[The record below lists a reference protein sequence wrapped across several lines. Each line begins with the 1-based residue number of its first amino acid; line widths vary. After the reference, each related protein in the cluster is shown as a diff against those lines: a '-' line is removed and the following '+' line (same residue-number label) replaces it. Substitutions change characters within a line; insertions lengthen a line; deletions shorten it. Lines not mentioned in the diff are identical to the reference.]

1 MKKLSILLL
10 ATALLLTACAQT
22 HQPEQTDAAPSQ
34 TASPPTST
42 SAPPTSQATQDAAP
56 PTTEAPVPDPIPA
69 PTDGLAEAVRLSLV
83 YEGTVYGPYIRLK
96 PDTNLQGCLDSLQG
110 TEIEAPDLSD
120 VTYWYELTWQGETW
134 TVYPT
139 EPVVTRRGEGEDAVY
154 YSTEGYGRVYRI
166 VFSALEYECQPRI
179 GAAGDTPEAALEDYA
194 ANGYPALLARLNPLS
209 TSACRDYEL
218 LGYQVT
224 YSEDGYLE
232 GSFTFSGEVDEEF
245 FPFSLGNLDQGMGEQ
260 EGKNVFTGTVALE
273 RHEDGYWYP
282 IPIHEREA
290 LGRDYQSNDPASMDL
305 TAPAAVQASEFLDGV
320 PAELEADQALS
331 AEDPQQAL
339 ISIADRFRRC
349 VLAAPL
355 AGQPYFDFGVF
366 CTPDA
371 LTRYGM
377 RSLIH
382 RYVNIPASWVSGS
395 LADPISFDVFLIQGD
410 QAIVSRNDITIY
422 FLRGADGVWRVD
434 DVTLPWILS

>member
-10 ATALLLTACAQT
+10 SMALLLTACAPS
-22 HQPEQTDAAPSQ
+22 QPAQTDAAPSQ
-34 TASPPTST
+34 TVTAAAST
-42 SAPPTSQATQDAAP
+42 SAPPTSQATQAP
-56 PTTEAPVPDPIPA
+56 TETQAPASIPDPM
-69 PTDGLAEAVRLSLV
+69 DGLAEAVTISLV

-120 VTYWYELTWQGETW
+120 VTYWYELTWQGENW

-139 EPVVTRRGEGEDAVY
+139 EPVVTRRGEGENAVY

-166 VFSALEYECQPRI
+166 VFSNLEYKSQFRI
-179 GAAGDTPEAALEDYA
+179 GAVGDTPEAALEDYA

-224 YSEDGYLE
+224 YSEEGYLE

-245 FPFSLGNLDQGMGEQ
+245 FPFSLEYLDLGMGEQ
-260 EGKNVFTGTVALE
+260 EGKNVFTGTLALE

-290 LGRDYQSNDPASMDL
+290 LGRDYSSNDPASMDL
-305 TAPAAVQASEFLDGV
+305 TAPEAVQAAQVLDGV

-331 AEDPQQAL
+331 AEDPQLAL
-339 ISIADRFRRC
+339 VNIAGLFRRC

-355 AGQPYFDFGVF
+355 AGQPDFDFGVF
-366 CTPDA
+366 CTPEA

-382 RYVNIPASWVSGS
+382 RYVDIPASWIDGNLS
-395 LADPISFDVFLIQGD
+395 DPISFDVFLIQGD

>member
-1 MKKLSILLL
+1 MKKRLILLL
-10 ATALLLTACAQT
+10 ATALLLTACAP
-22 HQPEQTDAAPSQ
+22 HDQPEQTDAAPSQ
-34 TASPPTST
+34 TVTTTAST
-42 SAPPTSQATQDAAP
+42 SAPPTSQATKAP
-56 PTTEAPVPDPIPA
+56 TQAPTETQAPAPV
-69 PTDGLAEAVRLSLV
+69 GWLAVRLSLV
-83 YEGTVYGPYIRLK
+83 YEGTVYGPYTRLK

-110 TEIEAPDLSD
+110 VEIEAPDLSG
-120 VTYWYELTWQGETW
+120 VTYWYELTWQGENW

-154 YSTEGYGRVYRI
+154 YSTEGYSRVYRI
-166 VFSALEYECQPRI
+166 VFSTLENECQPRVT
-179 GAAGDTPEAALEDYA
+179 AAGDTPEAALEDYA

-232 GSFTFSGEVDEEF
+232 GSFTFSGIVDEEF
-245 FPFSLGNLDQGMGEQ
+245 FPFSLEGLDLGMGEQ
-260 EGKNVFTGTVALE
+260 EGKNVFTGTLALE
-273 RHEDGYWYP
+273 RHGDGYWYP

-290 LGRDYQSNDPASMDL
+290 LGRDYSSNDPASMDL
-305 TAPAAVQASEFLDGV
+305 TAPEAVQAAQLLDGV
-320 PAELEADQALS
+320 PAGLRAYQTLS
-331 AEDPQQAL
+331 ADDPRQAL
-339 ISIADRFRRC
+339 INIAGLFRSC

-355 AGQPYFDFGVF
+355 AGQPDFDFGVF
-366 CTPDA
+366 CTPEA

-382 RYVNIPASWVSGS
+382 RYVNIPASWVDGNLSDPGS
-395 LADPISFDVFLIQGD
+395 FPDVFLIQGD
-410 QAIVSRNDITIY
+410 QAIVSENDITIY
-422 FLRGADGVWRVD
+422 FLRGADGVWQVD

>member
-1 MKKLSILLL
+1 M
-10 ATALLLTACAQT
+10 
-22 HQPEQTDAAPSQ
+22 
-34 TASPPTST
+34 
-42 SAPPTSQATQDAAP
+42 
-56 PTTEAPVPDPIPA
+56 
-69 PTDGLAEAVRLSLV
+69 SLV

-110 TEIEAPDLSD
+110 TKIEAPDLSD
-120 VTYWYELTWQGETW
+120 VTYWYELTWQGENW

-166 VFSALEYECQPRI
+166 VFSTLEYKCQPRV

-209 TSACRDYEL
+209 TNACRDYEL
-218 LGYQVT
+218 LGYQVS
-224 YSEDGYLE
+224 YSEEGYLE
-232 GSFTFSGEVDEEF
+232 GSFTFSGTVDEEF
-245 FPFSLGNLDQGMGEQ
+245 FPFSLEGLDLGMGEQ
-260 EGKNVFTGTVALE
+260 EGKNVFTATLALE
-273 RHEDGYWYP
+273 RHGDGYWYP

-290 LGRDYQSNDPASMDL
+290 LGRDYSSNDPASMDL
-305 TAPAAVQASEFLDGV
+305 TAPEAVQAAQVLDGV
-320 PAELEADQALS
+320 PAELKAYQTLS
-331 AEDPQQAL
+331 ADDPQQAL
-339 ISIADRFRRC
+339 INIAGLFRRC

-355 AGQPYFDFGVF
+355 AGRPGFDFGVF
-366 CTPDA
+366 CTPEV

-382 RYVNIPASWVSGS
+382 RYVNIPASWVDGS
-395 LADPISFDVFLIQGD
+395 PSDPISFDVFLIQGD